1 MNPPLSITAAVM
13 TDPHKTPSSRVDMA
27 GLAVGWMLLGA
38 LVVGLV
44 VGGLIDH
51 FLATKPW
58 GMLGSVLLFLTAG
71 MAPLFR
77 RLRK

>member
-1 MNPPLSITAAVM
+1 MNTPLSITAPAM
-13 TDPHKTPSSRVDMA
+13 SDPHKIPSSRVDQA

-38 LVVGLV
+38 LVVGLG

-51 FLATKPW
+51 FFATKPW
-58 GMLGSVLLFLTAG
+58 GMLGSVLLFLAAG

-77 RLRK
+77 RVRK